1 MPGISSLQG
10 RSNRPRAGSSLQM
23 TRPGSRTPRTCTADA
38 SLGLAMHFA
47 LRLLPPPTP
56 TLQGLLVH
64 MAQGTG
70 LLILQPGPAA
80 EPFLTPGPTQ
90 AGSLLTPR
98 MLTKAAFLSERCPVS
113 RTQRGLPGITSFFPS
128 LPRKPVVQR
137 HWLR

>member
-10 RSNRPRAGSSLQM
+10 PSDKPRAGSSLQM
-23 TRPGSRTPRTCTADA
+23 TRPGSRPPQTCTADA
-38 SLGLAMHFA
+38 SLGLATRCT

-70 LLILQPGPAA
+70 LLTLQPGPAA
-80 EPFLTPGPTQ
+80 EPFLTPGPTP
-90 AGSLLTPR
+90 ADSLLTPCMSTR
-98 MLTKAAFLSERCPVS
+98 AVFLSECRPVS
-113 RTQRGLPGITSFFPS
+113 RTQRGLPDITCFFLS
-128 LPRKPVVQR
+128 LPRKPVVQH